1 MMPLVV
7 TEAPRIATY
16 SSLTFVLDNAG
27 RPERGPCSGSLSCCS
42 AGHSISIARER
53 KSIPCDKISMQSV
66 LEKLYAAK
74 MKSLANSLLEYN
86 YTLLET
92 TIAVEREKPT
102 LEEFVQKWRISG
114 HQGRNHHDLTLLGI
128 AAFTGNDPIVR
139 ELLEGRRK
147 GEPWYLVDKNGL
159 AAFHMYQGYVAIFKF
174 FLETGDFGKEQIDGY
189 NTFGAA
195 RIHQASEY
203 GCTEML
209 RLLLANDAEVDLPKR
224 PCSAYA
230 GRTALHCAAERSQ
243 FECCEILIR
252 HGASVHT
259 RDAHGATVLHMAAL
273 EPRCLIG
280 NQDPNAK
287 MTTVRLLLEDKADP
301 SVRNDAG
308 HTAAELLALASGHSA
323 GELWL
328 ALCTHDPLDAE
339 PLSPSEITGSHQAD
353 SGTSAEFVGP
363 SEITGSHQADSG
375 TSAEFVEVAT
385 RKLKSGKAGYPSHL
399 SVCNR
404 IGLFFKWLGRI
415 HCFGGNT
422 LKLYM
427 LDSEQSSV
435 AIHDSAP
442 LALLNTLTLCRP
454 VRVLRYEW
462 ARCIAWGSLRL
473 GPRSCDG
480 AGLSDEVP
488 RESHAAVPVS
498 PTFGTPWVEQ
508 RGPSKSTLT
517 PALSVNFPMK
527 CVRVMTFM
535 EFDVMPSYGEL
546 LAKNLLVEPSDNAT
560 VHLIS
565 HEWLSRRHPDP
576 DSNQLRRM
584 QGVFLEILAGRFE
597 NLFSK
602 DDWITFSKG
611 ASIGSQRSQ
620 LAAAESAHHNWHR
633 ISTPITEDT
642 FKQDIEEGLI
652 WLDWSSIPQ
661 VLEVAEDKVEQTFKD
676 QLAAI
681 HSIGAYVDRS
691 SYFWILAPKALHKDQ
706 KTLRDF
712 STYRT
717 RAWCRLE
724 EWANLLS
731 SSPMMPLVVTE
742 APRIATYS
750 SLTFILDNAGRPERG
765 PCSGQLSCCSSGH
778 SISIAGER
786 KSIPCDKISMQSV
799 LEKLRIS
806 GHQGRD
812 EHDSTLLHI
821 AAQTGNHPMVRELLE
836 RQCKGEP
843 WLVDSMGHAA
853 FQLNL
858 VGSVATEKLF
868 LETGDIS
875 KAQMDGYNK
884 FGAAR
889 IHMTSEYGRTEM
901 LRLLLA
907 SDAEVDLPKRQ
918 GSAYA
923 GRTALHCAALR
934 SQFECCEILIRHSA
948 SVHARDAHG
957 ATVLHMAALEPR
969 CLVGNQDPNA
979 KMTTVRLLLE
989 AKADPSVRNDAGHT
1003 AAELLALASGHS
1015 AGELWLALCTHDPL
1029 DAEPLSPS
1037 EITGS
1042 HQADSGTS
1050 AEFVGP
1056 SEITGSHQADSG
1068 TSAEFVEVATRKLKS
1083 GLGDDFLTVPGV
1095 TFERVHRIGLFFKW
1109 LGRIHC
1115 FGGNTLKLY
1124 MLDSEQSSV
1133 AIHDSAPLALLN
1145 TLTLCRPVRVL
1156 RYEWARCIA
1165 WGSLRL
1171 GPRSCDG
1178 AGLSDEVP
1186 RESHAA
1192 VPVSPT
1198 FGTPWV
1204 EQRGPSKS
1212 TLTPA
1217 LSVNFPMKCVRVMTF
1232 MEFDVMP
1239 SYGELLAKDLLV
1251 EPSDNATVHLI
1262 SHEWLSRRHPDPDS
1276 NQLRRMQGVF
1286 LEILAGRFENLFS
1299 KDDWITFS
1307 KGASIGSQRSQL
1319 AAAESAHHNWHRI
1332 STPITEDTFKQ
1343 DIEEGLIW
1351 LDWSSIPQVLEV
1363 AEDKVEQTFKDQ
1375 LAAIHSIG
1383 AYVDRSSYF
1392 WILAPKALHKDQKT
1406 LRDFSTYRTRAWCRL
1421 EEWANLL
1428 SSSPMMPLVV
1438 TEAPRIATYSSLTFI
1453 LDNAGR
1459 PERGPCSGQL
1469 SCCSS
1474 GHSISIAGER
1484 KSIPCDKI
1492 SMQSVLEK
1500 LRISGHQ
1507 GRDEHDSTLLHIAAQ
1522 TGNHPMVRELLER
1535 RCKGEPWLVDS
1546 MGHAAFQL
1554 NLVGSVATEKLFLE
1568 TGDLVKR
1575 RWMATTSLAQ
1585 QEFT

>member
-1 MMPLVV
+1 MGQ
-7 TEAPRIATY
+7 A
-16 SSLTFVLDNAG
+16 
-27 RPERGPCSGSLSCCS
+27 CS
-42 AGHSISIARER
+42 
-53 KSIPCDKISMQSV
+53 
-66 LEKLYAAK
+66 
-74 MKSLANSLLEYN
+74 
-86 YTLLET
+86 T
-92 TIAVEREKPT
+92 
-102 LEEFVQKWRISG
+102 
-114 HQGRNHHDLTLLGI
+114 
-128 AAFTGNDPIVR
+128 
-139 ELLEGRRK
+139 
-147 GEPWYLVDKNGL
+147 
-159 AAFHMYQGYVAIFKF
+159 
-174 FLETGDFGKEQIDGY
+174 
-189 NTFGAA
+189 
-195 RIHQASEY
+195 SEC
-203 GCTEML
+203 G
-209 RLLLANDAEVDLPKR
+209 
-224 PCSAYA
+224 
-230 GRTALHCAAERSQ
+230 
-243 FECCEILIR
+243 
-252 HGASVHT
+252 
-259 RDAHGATVLHMAAL
+259 
-273 EPRCLIG
+273 
-280 NQDPNAK
+280 
-287 MTTVRLLLEDKADP
+287 
-301 SVRNDAG
+301 
-308 HTAAELLALASGHSA
+308 
-323 GELWL
+323 
-328 ALCTHDPLDAE
+328 
-339 PLSPSEITGSHQAD
+339 
-353 SGTSAEFVGP
+353 
-363 SEITGSHQADSG
+363 
-375 TSAEFVEVAT
+375 
-385 RKLKSGKAGYPSHL
+385 
-399 SVCNR
+399 
-404 IGLFFKWLGRI
+404 
-415 HCFGGNT
+415 
-422 LKLYM
+422 
-427 LDSEQSSV
+427 
-435 AIHDSAP
+435 
-442 LALLNTLTLCRP
+442 
-454 VRVLRYEW
+454 
-462 ARCIAWGSLRL
+462 
-473 GPRSCDG
+473 
-480 AGLSDEVP
+480 GLSDEVP

-799 LEKLRIS
+799 LEKLYAAKMNSLSNSLIVYNYTLLETTIAVERDALAKPTLEDFAQKWRIS

-934 SQFECCEILIRHSA
+934 SQIECCEILIRHSA

-957 ATVLHMAALEPR
+957 ATVLHMAALEPS

-989 AKADPSVRNDAGHT
+989 AKADPSARNDAGHT
-1003 AAELLALASGHS
+1003 AAELLELASGHG
-1015 AGELWLALCTHDPL
+1015 AGELW
-1029 DAEPLSPS
+1029 
-1037 EITGS
+1037 
-1042 HQADSGTS
+1042 
-1050 AEFVGP
+1050 
-1056 SEITGSHQADSG
+1056 
-1068 TSAEFVEVATRKLKS
+1068 
-1083 GLGDDFLTVPGV
+1083 
-1095 TFERVHRIGLFFKW
+1095 
-1109 LGRIHC
+1109 
-1115 FGGNTLKLY
+1115 
-1124 MLDSEQSSV
+1124 
-1133 AIHDSAPLALLN
+1133 
-1145 TLTLCRPVRVL
+1145 
-1156 RYEWARCIA
+1156 
-1165 WGSLRL
+1165 
-1171 GPRSCDG
+1171 
-1178 AGLSDEVP
+1178 
-1186 RESHAA
+1186 
-1192 VPVSPT
+1192 
-1198 FGTPWV
+1198 
-1204 EQRGPSKS
+1204 
-1212 TLTPA
+1212 
-1217 LSVNFPMKCVRVMTF
+1217 
-1232 MEFDVMP
+1232 
-1239 SYGELLAKDLLV
+1239 
-1251 EPSDNATVHLI
+1251 
-1262 SHEWLSRRHPDPDS
+1262 
-1276 NQLRRMQGVF
+1276 
-1286 LEILAGRFENLFS
+1286 
-1299 KDDWITFS
+1299 
-1307 KGASIGSQRSQL
+1307 
-1319 AAAESAHHNWHRI
+1319 
-1332 STPITEDTFKQ
+1332 
-1343 DIEEGLIW
+1343 
-1351 LDWSSIPQVLEV
+1351 
-1363 AEDKVEQTFKDQ
+1363 
-1375 LAAIHSIG
+1375 
-1383 AYVDRSSYF
+1383 
-1392 WILAPKALHKDQKT
+1392 
-1406 LRDFSTYRTRAWCRL
+1406 
-1421 EEWANLL
+1421 
-1428 SSSPMMPLVV
+1428 
-1438 TEAPRIATYSSLTFI
+1438 
-1453 LDNAGR
+1453 
-1459 PERGPCSGQL
+1459 
-1469 SCCSS
+1469 
-1474 GHSISIAGER
+1474 
-1484 KSIPCDKI
+1484 
-1492 SMQSVLEK
+1492 
-1500 LRISGHQ
+1500 
-1507 GRDEHDSTLLHIAAQ
+1507 
-1522 TGNHPMVRELLER
+1522 
-1535 RCKGEPWLVDS
+1535 
-1546 MGHAAFQL
+1546 
-1554 NLVGSVATEKLFLE
+1554 
-1568 TGDLVKR
+1568 
-1575 RWMATTSLAQ
+1575 
-1585 QEFT
+1585 

>member
-243 FECCEILIR
+243 VECCEILIR

-339 PLSPSEITGSHQAD
+339 PLK
-353 SGTSAEFVGP
+353 
-363 SEITGSHQADSG
+363 
-375 TSAEFVEVAT
+375 VAT
-385 RKLKSGKAGYPSHL
+385 RKSHL

-427 LDSEQSSV
+427 LDSEQSSG
-435 AIHDSAP
+435 SCTPKCP
-442 LALLNTLTLCRP
+442 LMP
-454 VRVLRYEW
+454 
-462 ARCIAWGSLRL
+462 ISQFPSLGEQNL
-473 GPRSCDG
+473 KAANMTK
-480 AGLSDEVP
+480 AGLKRLSDEVP

-742 APRIATYS
+742 APRRISGHQGRDEHDSTLLHIAAQTGNHPMVRELLERRCKGMDGYNKFGAARIHMTS
-750 SLTFILDNAGRPERG
+750 EYGRTEMLRLLLASDAEVDLPKRQGSAYAGRTALHCAALRSQFE
-765 PCSGQLSCCSSGH
+765 CCEILIRHSASVHARDAHGATVLHMAALEPRCLVGNQDPNAKMTTVRLLLEAKADPSVRNDAGHTAAELVALASGH
-778 SISIAGER
+778 SAGELWLALCTHDPLDAEPLKVVTFER
-786 KSIPCDKISMQSV
+786 VHRIGLFFTWLGRIHCFGGNTLKLYMLDSEQSSVAIHDSGSCTPKCPLMPISQFPSLGEQNLKAANMTKAGLKRLSDEVPRESHAAVPVSPTFGTPWVEQRGPSKSTLTPALSVNFPMKCVRVMTFMEFDVMPSYGELLVCSSRSLQDALRNLFSKDDWITFSKGASIGSQRSQLAAAESAHHNWHRISTPITEDTFKQDIEEGLIWLDWSSIPQV
-799 LEKLRIS
+799 LEVAEDKVEQTFKDQLAAIHSIGAYVDRSSYFWILAPKALHKDQKTLRDFSTYRTRAWCRLEEWANLLSSSPMMPLVVTEAPRRIS

-957 ATVLHMAALEPR
+957 ATVLHMAALEPT

-1003 AAELLALASGHS
+1003 AAELLELASGHG
-1015 AGELWLALCTHDPL
+1015 AGELW
-1029 DAEPLSPS
+1029 
-1037 EITGS
+1037 
-1042 HQADSGTS
+1042 
-1050 AEFVGP
+1050 
-1056 SEITGSHQADSG
+1056 
-1068 TSAEFVEVATRKLKS
+1068 
-1083 GLGDDFLTVPGV
+1083 
-1095 TFERVHRIGLFFKW
+1095 
-1109 LGRIHC
+1109 
-1115 FGGNTLKLY
+1115 
-1124 MLDSEQSSV
+1124 
-1133 AIHDSAPLALLN
+1133 
-1145 TLTLCRPVRVL
+1145 
-1156 RYEWARCIA
+1156 
-1165 WGSLRL
+1165 
-1171 GPRSCDG
+1171 
-1178 AGLSDEVP
+1178 
-1186 RESHAA
+1186 
-1192 VPVSPT
+1192 
-1198 FGTPWV
+1198 
-1204 EQRGPSKS
+1204 
-1212 TLTPA
+1212 
-1217 LSVNFPMKCVRVMTF
+1217 
-1232 MEFDVMP
+1232 
-1239 SYGELLAKDLLV
+1239 
-1251 EPSDNATVHLI
+1251 
-1262 SHEWLSRRHPDPDS
+1262 
-1276 NQLRRMQGVF
+1276 
-1286 LEILAGRFENLFS
+1286 
-1299 KDDWITFS
+1299 
-1307 KGASIGSQRSQL
+1307 
-1319 AAAESAHHNWHRI
+1319 
-1332 STPITEDTFKQ
+1332 
-1343 DIEEGLIW
+1343 
-1351 LDWSSIPQVLEV
+1351 
-1363 AEDKVEQTFKDQ
+1363 
-1375 LAAIHSIG
+1375 
-1383 AYVDRSSYF
+1383 
-1392 WILAPKALHKDQKT
+1392 
-1406 LRDFSTYRTRAWCRL
+1406 
-1421 EEWANLL
+1421 
-1428 SSSPMMPLVV
+1428 
-1438 TEAPRIATYSSLTFI
+1438 
-1453 LDNAGR
+1453 
-1459 PERGPCSGQL
+1459 
-1469 SCCSS
+1469 
-1474 GHSISIAGER
+1474 
-1484 KSIPCDKI
+1484 
-1492 SMQSVLEK
+1492 
-1500 LRISGHQ
+1500 
-1507 GRDEHDSTLLHIAAQ
+1507 
-1522 TGNHPMVRELLER
+1522 
-1535 RCKGEPWLVDS
+1535 
-1546 MGHAAFQL
+1546 
-1554 NLVGSVATEKLFLE
+1554 
-1568 TGDLVKR
+1568 
-1575 RWMATTSLAQ
+1575 
-1585 QEFT
+1585 